1 MLDLPLIDPG
11 VLGQRLAD
19 ARKARGVTQE
29 DAAEFLGCSRPTLIA
44 IEKGTRPAKPEEVMK
59 LAGFY
64 GRSVHE
70 LVRPGEPVADLRPHL
85 RGVPRR
91 ATDAAGE
98 IDRAIGELQRF
109 AEDYRE
115 LEVAM
120 SAPLASNYPP
130 EVKLT
135 SRIDV
140 AGLAED
146 VAVRER
152 QRLGLGDQPVIN
164 LRSILESDVGLRIF
178 YGDLPSAVAGMYA
191 FVADLGGCILVNRK
205 HPPERRR
212 ASMVH
217 EYGHLLVDRYRPG
230 IDYLVF
236 EGRKPSNERFA
247 ETFAMSLLM
256 PATSIRRRFNEVVST
271 TGDFQV
277 ADLCRLSHMY
287 FVSVEAMALRL
298 EGLGLIPRGTRDYLK
313 EERFEVRKAAK
324 ILELPGHPVSDA
336 PYPERYKFLAVQAY
350 EQGKLSEGQL
360 ARLLRCDP
368 VAARGIVAECL
379 TVRDV
384 TDDGRLEMR
393 RMNFQDSLLSDE
405 G

>member
-1 MLDLPLIDPG
+1 MLDLPLNDPG

-44 IEKGTRPAKPEEVMK
+44 IEKGTRPAKPEEIMK

-91 ATDAAGE
+91 ATDSAGE

-135 SRIDV
+135 GRIDV

-236 EGRKPSNERFA
+236 EGASRP
-247 ETFAMSLLM
+247 
-256 PATSIRRRFNEVVST
+256 TSASPRRS
-271 TGDFQV
+271 
-277 ADLCRLSHMY
+277 
-287 FVSVEAMALRL
+287 
-298 EGLGLIPRGTRDYLK
+298 P
-313 EERFEVRKAAK
+313 
-324 ILELPGHPVSDA
+324 
-336 PYPERYKFLAVQAY
+336 
-350 EQGKLSEGQL
+350 
-360 ARLLRCDP
+360 
-368 VAARGIVAECL
+368 
-379 TVRDV
+379 
-384 TDDGRLEMR
+384 
-393 RMNFQDSLLSDE
+393 
-405 G
+405 